1 MSLVPALAM
10 WCITVYLFWPRTR
23 QRPWNQSEGLLI
35 RLFAVNFA
43 LGLTV
48 QVAPIAEA
56 LDRVVGVNNLSWFV
70 AYALCII
77 GVYFGLV
84 LWLRT
89 CKVST
94 RRGTLISI
102 GTLLLLVLL
111 FPALAAERETNH
123 GTLFVTPIVLAYS
136 TTVYLWVALTA
147 QEVIR
152 AMRLLLSREELPTG
166 QMRIAISMF
175 AVNCGRAFA
184 LVRSLVLIVIFF
196 YPNWSLAS
204 QASALSY
211 MLLALLGIGFALAL
225 MPLRFLSPAV
235 RVWLY
240 LEQQRTLYQ
249 MERLRRELAKLTS
262 PLPWTPATWKEH
274 LLQPSY
280 ALYCALI
287 DILDRRSLLL
297 ARTPARSTISSG
309 PKKLNWLFAPL
320 PDTEDWVELL
330 QYFRQ
335 NMNGISRVNPKP

>member
-10 WCITVYLFWPRTR
+10 WCLTAYLFWPRTR
-23 QRPWNQSEGLLI
+23 QRSWNQSEGLLI

-48 QVAPIAEA
+48 QVAPIAGA
-56 LDRVVGVNNLSWFV
+56 LDQAVGVNNLSWFV

-102 GTLLLLVLL
+102 GTLLFLVLL

-123 GTLFVTPIVLAYS
+123 DTLFVTPTVLVYS

-147 QEVIR
+147 REVIH

-175 AVNCGRAFA
+175 AVNCGRAFV
-184 LVRSLVLIVIFF
+184 LVRSLILIVVFF
-196 YPNWSLAS
+196 YPHWSLAA
-204 QASALSY
+204 QASAFSY
-211 MLLALLGIGFALAL
+211 ALLALLGIGFALAL

-235 RVWLY
+235 RTWIY
-240 LEQQRTLYQ
+240 LEQQRTLLQ

-262 PLPWTPATWKEH
+262 PLPWKPATWQEH

-287 DILDRRSLLL
+287 DVLDRRSLLL
-297 ARTPARSTISSG
+297 ARTQTRSTVSST
-309 PKKLNWLFAPL
+309 PQRLNWLFAPL
-320 PDTEDWVELL
+320 PDTEDWVDLL

-335 NMNGISRVNPKP
+335 NLNSTSRVNPKP